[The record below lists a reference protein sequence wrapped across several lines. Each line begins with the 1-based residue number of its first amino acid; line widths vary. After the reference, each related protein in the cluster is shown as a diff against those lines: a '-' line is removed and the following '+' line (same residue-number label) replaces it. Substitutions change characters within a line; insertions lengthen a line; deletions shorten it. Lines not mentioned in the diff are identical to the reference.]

1 MLLLILLL
9 VVTSARFVLRGVM
22 HVLCIEFLVSD
33 CLACMTADVIKR
45 ASRSVVRQVYVEVDF
60 CATSTHFRHFGAKQ
74 SIQKRPSK
82 CVLLAIRS
90 TFGTRQ
96 NAANYSDVSGGRFLC
111 DLNAL

>member
-1 MLLLILLL
+1 MLLVMLLFVL
-9 VVTSARFVLRGVM
+9 PSARVALRVVKHM
-22 HVLCIEFLVSD
+22 LCIEFFVSY
-33 CLACMTADVIKR
+33 CLACMTTHIIKR
-45 ASRSVVRQVYVEVDF
+45 ASRSVVRQVHVEVDF

-111 DLNAL
+111 DVIE

>member
-45 ASRSVVRQVYVEVDF
+45 ASRSVVRQVWGE
-60 CATSTHFRHFGAKQ
+60 R
-74 SIQKRPSK
+74 
-82 CVLLAIRS
+82 
-90 TFGTRQ
+90 
-96 NAANYSDVSGGRFLC
+96 GGVGIAPDKGPADLC
-111 DLNAL
+111 